1 MDKPVPLR
9 PAWVEVNTHAIEHN
23 TRRLTQII
31 GSDTELMAM
40 VKANAYGHGAVQ
52 VSLAALRGRAR
63 WLGVYSIGEG
73 IELRDAGIESSI
85 LVVGPTPLEWARTG
99 VSRNLSL
106 TVFSL
111 DAVRSIS
118 DAARDLKTVARVHI
132 KIDTGMTR
140 LGVSASEAADFACA
154 VSKLPCVEVEGIFT
168 HFARSDELNEMAR
181 EYTRL
186 QLSRFQE
193 ACDAL
198 DRVKIRIPY
207 RHAANSPASLR
218 VPDARFN
225 LARSGI
231 LIYGL
236 DPSPEVSRPDGFIPA
251 LAFKTEIASIRSVPP
266 GTHVS
271 YGGLFR
277 TERPSRIAVLM
288 VGYADGFRKLPRT
301 YGEVLVRGKR
311 SPIAGRVCMDQ
322 TMIDVT
328 DIAEA
333 QVGDEVV
340 LIGKQGGDEIRAEEV
355 AEKLG
360 TNNYEVVSTISA
372 RLERRYVTRIRAVPS
387 ALV

>member
-1 MDKPVPLR
+1 MLLMPSNSVPRR
-9 PAWVEVNTHAIEHN
+9 PAWVEVNTRVIEQN
-23 TRRLTQII
+23 TRQLTHII

-52 VSLAALRGRAR
+52 ASRAALRGGAK

-73 IELRDAGIESSI
+73 VELRDAGIESPI
-85 LVVGPTPLEWARTG
+85 LVVGPAPMEWAHTG

-111 DAVRSIS
+111 EAARSIS
-118 DAARDLKTVARVHI
+118 DAAVDLKTIARVHI
-132 KIDTGMTR
+132 KVDTGMTR
-140 LGVSASEAADFACA
+140 LGTSPGEAADFAGA
-154 VSKLPCVEVEGIFT
+154 VSRLPGVEVEGVFT
-168 HFARSDELNEMAR
+168 HFARSDESNEEGR

-193 ACDAL
+193 VCDDL
-198 DRVKIRIPY
+198 DRAKLRVPY
-207 RHAANSPASLR
+207 RHAANSPASLH

-236 DPSPEVSRPDGFIPA
+236 DPSPEVPRPDGFIPA
-251 LAFKTEIASIRSVPP
+251 LAFKTEIASIRSVPA

-271 YGGLFR
+271 YGGLYR

-301 YGEVLVRGKR
+301 YGEVLARGKR
-311 SPIAGRVCMDQ
+311 APIAGRVCMDQ

-328 DIAEA
+328 DIADA

-340 LIGKQGGDEIRAEEV
+340 LIGKQGGDEIRAEEI

-372 RLERRYVTRIRAVPS
+372 RLERRYVS
-387 ALV
+387 